1 MLATVAGSGQ
11 LTMRPLT
18 RTLSLLVRELV
29 KPRRARRTNRPRD
42 AFSVVAP
49 RDLAKRLAEV
59 RALRELVR
67 IKEEEFR
74 AAVAR

>member
-1 MLATVAGSGQ
+1 M
-11 LTMRPLT
+11 
-18 RTLSLLVRELV
+18 LVRELV

>member
-1 MLATVAGSGQ
+1 MHLYRAESVRG
-11 LTMRPLT
+11 LVEMRRQAH
-18 RTLSLLVRELV
+18 RTI
-29 KPRRARRTNRPRD
+29 KPRD